1 MYGMSKLMK
10 KRDGVCNVEEMSV
23 VLTLDTEWKGRASI
37 PSCVIS
43 AGRSGVG
50 LARLATMATVG

>member
-1 MYGMSKLMK
+1 ME
-10 KRDGVCNVEEMSV
+10 REIP
-23 VLTLDTEWKGRASI
+23 I

-50 LARLATMATVG
+50 LAGLATMAAVGNALSRLA